1 MRIKVVAV
9 GPVQKEAK
17 YFQFVLTYVDLKQS
31 KEYTRKMMSFT
42 KVPYEALKGAKEGE
56 VYEVE
61 IKKNDNGF
69 WEWTEVSKIVE
80 GEEKIPVTSGTKSG
94 TWETPEE
101 RARRQILIVRQSC
114 LAQAV
119 ALANTKFGV
128 DMEDVLEQATQFEE
142 WVNRE

>member
-1 MRIKVVAV
+1 MRIKIVSV

-17 YFQFVLTYVDLKQS
+17 YFQFVLTYVDLKQA
-31 KEYTRKMMSFT
+31 KEFTRKMMSFT

-61 IKKNDNGF
+61 IKKNENGF
-69 WEWTEVSKIVE
+69 WEWVEVSKIVE
-80 GEEKIPVTSGTKSG
+80 GDAPAPSAPSGKRTG
-94 TWETPEE
+94 DWETSEE

-119 ALANTKFGV
+119 ALNTDPTV
-128 DMEDVLEQATQFEE
+128 DAILTTAAQFEE